1 MSWNK
6 YSQNRMWYRAKERYG
21 KKEAMLFLLRFLLM
35 TRVKA
40 TPSTFSTLTTISISG
55 KGVRIRLEP

>member
-1 MSWNK
+1 MEK
-6 YSQNRMWYRAKERYG
+6 KE
-21 KKEAMLFLLRFLLM
+21 EAMLFLLCFLLM

-40 TPSTFSTLTTISISG
+40 TPSTFSTLTAISISG